1 MLQEVSDSLAEHLRS
16 KKPSTW
22 EMFGSG
28 ETTCGVWI
36 FYDRSEFEVAAPPQ
50 RARLFP
56 RDDSHNRN
64 WRDFTEAGH

>member
-1 MLQEVSDSLAEHLRS
+1 
-16 KKPSTW
+16 
-22 EMFGSG
+22 MFGSG